1 MNVQRID
8 TATGARLRTE
18 PPRGTA
24 KAGAGGGTAFEV
36 TISDSGV
43 KVGDSLGG
51 VAGSG
56 SPPAV
61 GTTREATAARQVTSR
76 PQFQDLLT
84 AEESRAL
91 EESFGP
97 LAARE
102 VSGNSEESGSAPER
116 KAAVYNI
123 SGRLARSPDRAP
135 GRLLDLTG

>member
-1 MNVQRID
+1 MNVQKINTTTD
-8 TATGARLRTE
+8 ARLRAE
-18 PPRGTA
+18 PPPGPA
-24 KAGAGGGTAFEV
+24 KAGVSGGTAFEV

-56 SPPAV
+56 SPAV
-61 GTTREATAARQVTSR
+61 GLPREAAAARQVTSR
-76 PQFQDLLT
+76 PQFQQLLT
-84 AEESRAL
+84 AAESQAL

-102 VSGNSEESGSAPER
+102 VSGSSGESPAEAKS
-116 KAAVYNI
+116 AVYDI